1 MVADSSGETPSEAQ
15 KTEMTTASA
24 WAAQC
29 LLTVRDAKLHMN
41 AVAKSRG
48 HFDPPPSV
56 PHSGY
61 GSSKAQGKNNK
72 TGGKGSK
79 GFCHSY
85 DHGQYG
91 PSKSQS
97 KSGDSVGN
105 STPAQN
111 GRRNALRGANV
122 RCLACGQLGH

>member
-1 MVADSSGETPSEAQ
+1 MVADSSGETPGEAQ
-15 KTEMTTASA
+15 KAEMTTASA

-29 LLTVRDAKLHMN
+29 LLTMRDAKLHMN

-56 PHSGY
+56 PHSGC

-79 GFCHSY
+79 GLCHSY
-85 DHGQYG
+85 GQ
-91 PSKSQS
+91 SKGQS
-97 KSGDSVGN
+97 KSGDSAGN
-105 STPAQN
+105 SAQN
-111 GRRNALRGANV
+111 GESNRGNAMRRHNT
-122 RCLACGQLGH
+122 RCLACGRLGHL